1 MGCVEAWQ
9 RWSTVIFLLMCRCLD
24 VGVVEC
30 LWLCTAHHGKS
41 ELLILFV
48 ELVNDDSCWAFVCGV
63 CGGPS
68 TFLDCALCVGFGP
81 VFPKNWVNPFLIE
94 RQRSCH
100 YVQKKGKGHVL
111 SIICGTRHG
120 RTVRPEA
127 RTVWP
132 TDGPRIDRIRRLK
145 LLFPRVFSPLIP
157 RELLENAYKRV

>member
-1 MGCVEAWQ
+1 M
-9 RWSTVIFLLMCRCLD
+9 
-24 VGVVEC
+24 
-30 LWLCTAHHGKS
+30 
-41 ELLILFV
+41 
-48 ELVNDDSCWAFVCGV
+48 
-63 CGGPS
+63 CGGG
-68 TFLDCALCVGFGP
+68 CCCVGCLCVLYRFLGP
-81 VFPKNWVNPFLIE
+81 TSLKNGSIPFFLIE